1 MSDIEKDVKRDEFG
15 RLQKGSKLNPEG
27 GVDER
32 RRVMSDASFLKANA
46 RNLKKATEKL
56 GRLLN
61 EDDPAV
67 LLKAIAQ
74 IHDIHAK
81 GEDRKFKNKKFLT
94 ELRMQKEASGGK
106 SDSQKANTSA
116 DYLAPVLNLNEV
128 KSDG

>member
-1 MSDIEKDVKRDEFG
+1 MSDVKRDEFG

-46 RNLKKATEKL
+46 RNLKKATEEL
-56 GRLLN
+56 GKLLN
-61 EDDPAV
+61 ENDPAV

-94 ELRMQKEASGGK
+94 ELRMQKEASEAK
-106 SDSQKANTSA
+106 DRQDVPNQPSVVVSMKAV
-116 DYLAPVLNLNEV
+116 D
-128 KSDG
+128 

>member
-1 MSDIEKDVKRDEFG
+1 MSDVKRDEFG

-56 GRLLN
+56 GNLLN

-67 LLKAIAQ
+67 ILKAIAQ

-94 ELRMQKEASGGK
+94 ELRMQREVNSGK
-106 SDSQKANTSA
+106 SGDGKGSDQSA
-116 DYLAPVLNLNEV
+116 PIAPVISFASKKE
-128 KSDG
+128 G